1 MKSKFSLL
9 IAISALALLALCAIQ
24 AYLISNTYELK
35 KTAFFNETSNAV
47 SEIANDRE
55 LDSLYD
61 ALIEVDLEDHL
72 ADYFNESITKRQ
84 VVERFYRNADT
95 YNEQYMKRYEAL
107 QLQKEL
113 GYEVAYR
120 QNLLSIV
127 IIDYPNTDTIFPIKD
142 NERKRIFGQKFKT
155 GISRS
160 INYARTFDTNE
171 FIDRRGDSI
180 SISSYDFEVRTT
192 QEIQVPNWKS
202 LVLKRMWVLIV
213 GSIILFL
220 FVIGLL
226 YYSIKN
232 LITQKK
238 IAEVKTDFINNV
250 THELKTPLATL
261 GIATKSLRN
270 EAIKSNT
277 DAFNN
282 TLGIVERQNSRLQK
296 LIDQVLT
303 NSLSAEELQL
313 NKEQVS
319 DNVFFNNL
327 LSDFEIAT
335 QHAHLTVL
343 NKVYSPEVLLRI
355 DRFHLTTALLNVLE
369 NAVKYGKDQVTVTVI
384 TRLVNRNYCIEIS
397 DNGTGISPADQKAI
411 FDKFYRAGN
420 SDVHNVKGL
429 GLGLY
434 FTHQIITAH
443 GGTITLKSIENEGS
457 TFTIKLPL

>member
-84 VVERFYRNADT
+84 VVERFYRNADA
-95 YNEQYMKRYEAL
+95 YNEHYMQRYEAL

-127 IIDYPNTDTIFPIKD
+127 IIDYPHTDTIFPIKD
-142 NERKRIFGQKFKT
+142 NERERIFGQKFKT

-202 LVLKRMWVLIV
+202 LVLRRMWVLIV

-270 EAIKSNT
+270 EAIKSNP

-319 DNVFFNNL
+319 DNVFFKNL

-369 NAVKYGKDQVTVTVI
+369 NAVKYGKDQVTVTVT

-420 SDVHNVKGL
+420 SNVHNVKGL

-443 GGTITLKSIENEGS
+443 GGTISLKSIENEGS

>member
-270 EAIKSNT
+270 EAIKSNP

-319 DNVFFNNL
+319 DNVFFKNL

-369 NAVKYGKDQVTVTVI
+369 NAVKYGKDQVTVTVT

>member
-120 QNLLSIV
+120 QNLISIV

-270 EAIKSNT
+270 EAIKSNP

-319 DNVFFNNL
+319 DNVFFKNL

-369 NAVKYGKDQVTVTVI
+369 NAVKYGKDQVTVTVT

-397 DNGTGISPADQKAI
+397 DNGMGISPADQKAI

-420 SDVHNVKGL
+420 SDIHNVKGL

>member
-84 VVERFYRNADT
+84 VIERFYRNADT

-120 QNLLSIV
+120 QNLISIV

-270 EAIKSNT
+270 EAIKSNP

-319 DNVFFNNL
+319 DNVFFKNL

-369 NAVKYGKDQVTVTVI
+369 NAVKYGKDQVTVTVT